1 MLRSRSTIQIA
12 KLAVTL
18 CVLTLAAPGCS
29 DSRTPYE
36 AYLDCDKAIAEA
48 TSTRGVL
55 ACYTDYD
62 LDVLRAEAKAN
73 DAWLAQFQKS
83 RPVVKRLHE
92 EQLQDVVDESILLIA
107 GHTESGRPVAITV
120 LMHRDGGRWKI
131 AKEES
136 LAKGTATDDARPL
149 EVSLQPIDGPDWYPG
164 ELAGS
169 VRQRPDGNCQLSIA
183 HIFNYPAIRITT
195 DCGYLA
201 TPGTYSLK
209 ELVPNGAQATSSI
222 PVAFYDDNHTWFDRV
237 ESGQLTVSEA
247 SNGTISGV
255 FTFDTANQSDRLA
268 VAGSFTNLPFDPEG

>member
-1 MLRSRSTIQIA
+1 MLRRSTTLQVT
-12 KLAVTL
+12 KLAVTIS
-18 CVLTLAAPGCS
+18 VLALAAPGCA

-36 AYLDCDKAIAEA
+36 AYLDCDRAIAEA
-48 TSTRGVL
+48 ATTRGAL

-62 LDVLRAEAKAN
+62 LGVLRAEAKAN
-73 DAWLAQFQKS
+73 NRWLTEFQFA

-92 EQLQDVVDESILLIA
+92 EQLQDVADESILLIA
-107 GHTESGRPVAITV
+107 GHTKFGQPVAITV

-131 AKEES
+131 AKEEFR
-136 LAKGTATDDARPL
+136 AKGPAQDDAHPL

-169 VRQRPDGNCQLSIA
+169 VRQRPGGTCQLSIA

-195 DCGYLA
+195 DCGRLA
-201 TPGTYSLK
+201 TPGTYALK